1 MMRRFFALLGIG
13 LLLGTSNAWAQHK
26 GKKDK
31 VEDLDNSPD
40 SNGEHELNLVVG
52 ENKTVSALGVKN
64 YSEGAHGIAEIKLTT
79 DGSKFVVVG
88 RKPGTTTLLLIN
100 KDGSQTKWVI
110 NVFTRSPDAVKRE
123 VEQLLQETPG
133 VRVRRV
139 GSRFFIEGG
148 VATKAEAERIQRI
161 AALYPGQVESLVV
174 AGSGA
179 ADRKINIRI
188 DFFFVQYDKTSGYQ
202 VGIDWPGR
210 IGGEVI
216 QNRFSY
222 NFVSGT
228 TAEATATVVNQ
239 PLPALDLAQHKGWAK
254 VLKQSTV
261 ITVNGTKATFENGGE
276 QNFPVTAGL
285 TASIQQISF
294 GTKVT
299 VLPRLDPKT
308 GDLEVQ
314 VDADEADLTPPV
326 TGTPLPGRNTAK
338 LDTLVRLKLGQSL
351 VLSGIR
357 ARSQRHA
364 VSGLPLLSQIPI
376 LGVFFGSHQ
385 DSAEDTEGAIFIIP
399 TAVES
404 VPKPAIEMVNDA
416 LSQYEEYSGDVDAI
430 NAYDKRPEAWRKQ
443 P

>member
-1 MMRRFFALLGIG
+1 MMRRLIALLGIG
-13 LLLGTSNAWAQHK
+13 LALSTSNAWAQHR
-26 GKKDK
+26 GKKGNA
-31 VEDLDNSPD
+31 EDLDSSSSSDNTK
-40 SNGEHELNLVVG
+40 ELNLVVG
-52 ENKTVSALGVKN
+52 ENKTISALGVKN

-79 DGSKFVVVG
+79 DGSKFVIVG
-88 RKPGTTTLLLIN
+88 RKAGSTTLLLIN
-100 KDGSQTKWVI
+100 KDGTQVKWVI

-148 VATKAEAERIQRI
+148 VATKADAERIDRI

-188 DFFFVQYDKTSGYQ
+188 DFFFVQYNKTSGYA
-202 VGIDWPGR
+202 VGVDFPGTF
-210 IGGEVI
+210 GGAAL
-216 QNRFSY
+216 QDRFTY

-228 TAEATATVVNQ
+228 TTTATASVVNQ
-239 PLPALDLAQHKGWAK
+239 PLPALDLAANKGWAK

-285 TASIQQISF
+285 TASIQQIRF

-314 VDADEADLTPPV
+314 VDASEADLTPAAS
-326 TGTPLPGRNTAK
+326 GTSLPGRNTSK

-357 ARSQRHA
+357 AKSQRH
-364 VSGLPLLSQIPI
+364 SITGLPLLSQIPV
-376 LGVFFGSHQ
+376 LGVFFGSHHDEAQ
-385 DSAEDTEGAIFIIP
+385 DTEGAIFIIP

-416 LSQYEEYSGDVDAI
+416 LSQYEEYSGDVDEV
-430 NAYDKRPEAWRKQ
+430 NAYDKRPDAWRKK